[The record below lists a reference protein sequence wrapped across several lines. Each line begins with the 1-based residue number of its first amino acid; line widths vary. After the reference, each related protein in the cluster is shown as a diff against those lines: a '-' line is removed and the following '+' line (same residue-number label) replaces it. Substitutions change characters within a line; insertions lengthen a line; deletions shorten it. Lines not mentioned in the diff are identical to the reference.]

1 MKKYNSQ
8 DLFSAL
14 SIYRMLDNQ
23 KGILV
28 GYSGGADSTALL
40 HIMKELCDERGLY
53 LRALHV
59 HHGIRGG
66 EADRD
71 AEFCRTVC
79 EGLGIDFTLERA
91 DIPNLARESG
101 RGLEET
107 AREFRYDAF
116 VRAVKSDPRLTCIA
130 TAHNA
135 DDNAETVIFN
145 LTRGCGAS
153 GLCGI
158 PPIRMLSGIPVI
170 RPLIYTSKRDIIG
183 YLTENGTEYIFDS
196 TNNDTAYTRNYLRH
210 EIVPRLERVNP
221 SLLDALKRMTRSL
234 REDTEYLD
242 LTAERFVSENV
253 ADGHVKA
260 ELLSKTERAIAS
272 RAVCRMFSLVSDET
286 LERVHID
293 SVLSLAEGGR
303 NNSSVS
309 LPGGAL
315 AVIEGGYLYFTNE
328 SDLKPI
334 QFEYTLHEGVN
345 RFENPDFAVFV
356 AKSEDCREDLQKDNE
371 TLQNIY
377 KLSIHTIL
385 SSDKI
390 NHMLSVRSRRD
401 GDAYVFGKMTRKLKK
416 LYNDRGYSKKKRC
429 RTPIFCDKDGIVWV
443 PEFPVADRV
452 KPCGDGIKITYYYN
466 GD

>member
-1 MKKYNSQ
+1 MKKYNWQ
-8 DLFSAL
+8 DLFSATD
-14 SIYRMLDNQ
+14 IYSMLDNQ
-23 KGILV
+23 KGVLV

-40 HIMKELCDERGLY
+40 HIMKEICDERGLY

-79 EGLGIDFTLERA
+79 EKLGIDFTLEQA
-91 DIPNLARESG
+91 DIPALAHESG

-116 VRAVKSDPRLTCIA
+116 VGAVRSDPRLTCIA

-158 PPIRMLSGIPVI
+158 PPVRMLSGIPVI

-183 YLTENGTEYIFDS
+183 YLTENSTEYIFDS

-210 EIVPRLERVNP
+210 EIVPRLEKVNP
-221 SLLDALKRMTRSL
+221 SLLDSVKRMTRSL
-234 REDTEYLD
+234 RDDAVYLD
-242 LTAERFVSENV
+242 LAAERFVSENV
-253 ADGHVKA
+253 TDGRIDVK
-260 ELLSKTERAIAS
+260 LLSKTERAIAS
-272 RAVCRMFSLVSDET
+272 RAVCKMFSSVSAET
-286 LERVHID
+286 LETVHVD
-293 SVLSLAEGGR
+293 SMLSLAERGR

-315 AVIEGGYLYFTNE
+315 AVVEGGCLYFTDE
-328 SDLKPI
+328 ADLKPI

-345 RFENPDFAVFV
+345 IFKNPDFAVFV
-356 AKSEDCREDLQKDNE
+356 AKCEDCREDLQKDNE

-390 NHMLSVRSRRD
+390 KNMLSVRSRRD

-416 LYNDRGYSKKKRC
+416 LYNDRGYSTKKRC
-429 RTPIFCDKDGIVWV
+429 RTPIFCDADGIVWV